1 MQMRTSSV
9 VVAFLLL
16 TALLAACSPGDQR
29 AAAPAYLETGRQG
42 IVRLIVV
49 TADVARDADQLW
61 PIAERLRGRDQAI
74 QVMFWTDKAL
84 APSQLPLTG
93 AQLRTQVAQIN
104 VNGFSGLR
112 ELRPLNG
119 HKFAAAKQPD

>member
-9 VVAFLLL
+9 VVAFLL

-61 PIAERLRGRDQAI
+61 RIAEHLRCRDQAI
-74 QVMFWTDKAL
+74 QVMFWIDKVL
-84 APSQLPLTG
+84 APSQLPTTD

-112 ELRPLNG
+112 ELVPKNG
-119 HKFAAAKQPD
+119 HKFAAAKRPA